1 MKAGLFGALLVLRA
15 LLRRFES
22 QVVLSKTINMKSCTF
37 VINFI
42 QTFRWQVAGKAFKGF
57 LIILKWQMPC
67 AMENEYL
74 MRTQWLKIMKLS
86 HLNFC
91 AKIVIL
97 VTSIV
102 IFFNYVK
109 MRLFERIFKHC
120 DRIKYWFEGFIEK
133 KNNMNFG
140 VNSDLD
146 NFDIV
151 KSHSI
156 MKSRLPWGQ
165 KVSGKWR
172 IKYLKSVHSETK
184 GRQSS
189 NIHIQILMS
198 Q

>member
-1 MKAGLFGALLVLRA
+1 MTNALRIGKWISD
-15 LLRRFES
+15 ENT
-22 QVVLSKTINMKSCTF
+22 VVENHEIVSSEFLCYNCNFSYLYCYFFQLCKNETF
-37 VINFI
+37 
-42 QTFRWQVAGKAFKGF
+42 WG
-57 LIILKWQMPC
+57 
-67 AMENEYL
+67 
-74 MRTQWLKIMKLS
+74 
-86 HLNFC
+86 
-91 AKIVIL
+91 
-97 VTSIV
+97 
-102 IFFNYVK
+102 
-109 MRLFERIFKHC
+109 IFKHC

-165 KVSGKWR
+165 KVSGKWP